1 MGQCLP
7 VLAVVGDGEN
17 EDDSTN
23 VGSVRARSRRD
34 LPGQSA
40 CSKTMFGVK
49 CYGKYLSSSE
59 TRLLVSV
66 MEMMPPHTKCVGK
79 LGGGGTCRII

>member
-23 VGSVRARSRRD
+23 VGCGQDMRQRD
-34 LPGQSA
+34 LLGQLV
-40 CSKTMFGVK
+40 CSKTIFGFK

-59 TRLLVSV
+59 IRLLVWGCS
-66 MEMMPPHTKCVGK
+66 
-79 LGGGGTCRII
+79 

>member
-34 LPGQSA
+34 LPGQLA
-40 CSKTMFGVK
+40 CSKTIFGFK

-59 TRLLVSV
+59 TRLLVTV

-79 LGGGGTCRII
+79 LGGGGTCRIN

>member
-34 LPGQSA
+34 LPGQ
-40 CSKTMFGVK
+40 
-49 CYGKYLSSSE
+49 
-59 TRLLVSV
+59 
-66 MEMMPPHTKCVGK
+66 
-79 LGGGGTCRII
+79 